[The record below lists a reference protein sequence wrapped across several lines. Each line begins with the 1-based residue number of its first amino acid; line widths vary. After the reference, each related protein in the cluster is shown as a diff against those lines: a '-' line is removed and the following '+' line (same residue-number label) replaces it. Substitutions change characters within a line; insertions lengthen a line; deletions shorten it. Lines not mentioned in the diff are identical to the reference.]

1 MARALRIE
9 YEGAIYHVVARGN
22 LKQAIFR
29 SARDR
34 LRFLD
39 KLEETASRHHL
50 RVYAWTLMTTH
61 YHLLLCTPRANLSR
75 AMHQLQSSYSTYV
88 RARHNLS
95 GHIFGGRYKARLVE
109 GDPYLLALT
118 RYIHL
123 NPIHTQNMRERP
135 LEEKL
140 AFLSRYAWS
149 SHRDY
154 GGMRHRFDWLM
165 REPLLDLV
173 AEGRAD
179 REVAYREFVVRGAAE
194 SDEELAVA
202 MARSAK
208 AIGGPEYCSWAD
220 EAYHRAQMQ
229 QGRQEDVAM
238 RRRDVVLSPDVVRDA
253 VARELKL
260 SASELSRAR
269 GNSLARD
276 LLIVSWRDFCGL
288 SNREIGHRLGHADG
302 ATVGKRFAQ
311 LSGDSDLHHGIQK
324 AAVKVEKRSID
335 NCKA

>member
-9 YEGAIYHVVARGN
+9 YEGAIYHVMARGN

-29 SARDR
+29 SPRDR

-39 KLEETASRHHL
+39 KLAETASRHHL

-75 AMHQLQSSYSTYV
+75 AMHQLQSSYSSYFRV
-88 RARHNLS
+88 RHNLS
-95 GHIFGGRYKARLVE
+95 GHVFGGRYQAPLVD
-109 GDPYLLALT
+109 GDRYLLALT

-123 NPIHTQNMRERP
+123 NPLRTREMRVRSIEERVS
-135 LEEKL
+135 LL
-140 AFLSRYAWS
+140 RRYVWS

-154 GGMRHRFDWLM
+154 CGSRHRFEWLM

-173 AEGRAD
+173 SEGQAD
-179 REVAYREFVVRGAAE
+179 QEAAYRRFVEAGAAE
-194 SDEELAVA
+194 SDAELAAA
-202 MARSAK
+202 MAMSSK
-208 AIGGPEYCSWAD
+208 AIGSAEFCAWV
-220 EAYHRAQMQ
+220 EEEYHRVQMQ
-229 QGRQEDVAM
+229 QGREEDVAM
-238 RRRDVVLSPDVVRDA
+238 RCRECVMSPDAVLEA
-253 VARELKL
+253 VARELNVV
-260 SASELSRAR
+260 ASDLQTFR
-269 GNSLARD
+269 GNSFSRD
-276 LLIVSWRDFCGL
+276 LLLMAWRDFSGL

-311 LSGDSDLHHGIQK
+311 LNRDADLNRCI
-324 AAVKVEKRSID
+324 ASAVSKVKKCSID

>member
-9 YEGAIYHVVARGN
+9 YEGAIYHIVARGN

-39 KLEETASRHHL
+39 KLEETARRHQL

-88 RARHNLS
+88 RTRHNLS
-95 GHIFGGRYKARLVE
+95 GHVFGGRYKARLVE

-123 NPIHTQNMRERP
+123 NPIQTRSMRERP
-135 LEEKL
+135 LDEKL
-140 AFLSRYAWS
+140 AFLSRYVWS

-154 GGMRHRFDWLM
+154 CGMRHRFDWLM
-165 REPLLDLV
+165 RGPLLHLV
-173 AEGRAD
+173 AEGRAN
-179 REVAYREFVVRGAAE
+179 REVAYRQFVERGAAE
-194 SDEELAVA
+194 SDEELDAA
-202 MARSAK
+202 MARSSK
-208 AIGGPEYCSWAD
+208 AIGSAEFCSWAD
-220 EAYHRAQMQ
+220 EEYHRVQMQ

-238 RRRDVVLSPDVVRDA
+238 RRRDVVLSPDAVRDA

-260 SASELSRAR
+260 PASELTRAR
-269 GNSLARD
+269 GNSFARD
-276 LLIVSWRDFCGL
+276 LLIMSWRDFCGL

-311 LSGDSDLHHGIQK
+311 LSRNSDHHQGVQK
-324 AAVKVEKRSID
+324 VAVKVKKRSID